1 MNLLREA
8 RRFAA
13 YGIASAV
20 ALGFDM
26 GAYLLLLAGGM
37 AAPLAAVCGYSLGIA
52 AHWIASSR
60 VVFAGRVAEAGGP
73 RRVQMGL
80 FAASALVGLALTW
93 LIVSMGFAAGLDP
106 RIAKLSAIAASFV
119 ATFVLRAR
127 FVFAPGEMREPTGER
142 C

>member
-1 MNLLREA
+1 MNLLREV

-13 YGIASAV
+13 YGLASAV

-52 AHWIASSR
+52 AHWLASSR
-60 VVFAGRVAEAGGP
+60 VVFAGRVAEAGAA
-73 RRVQMGL
+73 RRAQMGL
-80 FAASALVGLALTW
+80 FVASALVGLALTW
-93 LIVSMGFAAGLDP
+93 LIVSMGVTAGLDP
-106 RIAKLSAIAASFV
+106 RLAKLSAIAASFI

-127 FVFAPGEMREPTGER
+127 FVFAPGEMCEPVGER
-142 C
+142 A

>member
-13 YGIASAV
+13 YGLASAV

-52 AHWIASSR
+52 AHWLASSR
-60 VVFAGRVAEAGGP
+60 VVFAGRVAEAGHA
-73 RRVQMGL
+73 RRAQMGL
-80 FAASALVGLALTW
+80 FVASALVGLALTW
-93 LIVSMGFAAGLDP
+93 LIVSMGVAAGLDP
-106 RIAKLSAIAASFV
+106 RLAKLSAIAVSFI

-127 FVFAPGEMREPTGER
+127 FVFAPGEMREPVGER
-142 C
+142 A

>member
-8 RRFAA
+8 RRFSA

-60 VVFAGRVAEAGGP
+60 VVFSGRVAEAGAA
-73 RRVQMGL
+73 RRAQMGL

-93 LIVSMGFAAGLDP
+93 LIVSMGVAAGLDP
-106 RIAKLSAIAASFV
+106 RLAKLSAIAASFV

>member
-26 GAYLLLLAGGM
+26 AAYLLLLAGGM

-52 AHWIASSR
+52 AHWLASSR
-60 VVFAGRVAEAGGP
+60 VVFAGRVAEAGNA
-73 RRVQMGL
+73 RRAQMGL
-80 FAASALVGLALTW
+80 FVASALVGLALTW
-93 LIVSMGFAAGLDP
+93 LIVSMGVAAGLDP
-106 RIAKLSAIAASFV
+106 RLAKLSAIAASFI

-127 FVFAPGEMREPTGER
+127 FVFAPGEMREPVGER
-142 C
+142 A